1 MTDLVIHYGYLAVF
15 LLMLGESAALPI
27 PSEIVMPFGGAFCV
41 PALESQL
48 SPGSTPLNLGLVI
61 AAGAAG
67 NLAGSLIAYGAGRWG
82 GPPLLKRLKRNRYLG
97 RGHIDRAE
105 AWFDDHGNVTVF
117 TARLLPVV
125 RTFISLPAGAAEMPL
140 PSFAIYT
147 IVGSAIW
154 SAALAI
160 VGFLLGSQW
169 QLLER
174 IIAPIGYA
182 IAAAIVLAG
191 VWWFVRL
198 RRRA

>member
-1 MTDLVIHYGYLAVF
+1 VTDLVIHYGYLAVF

-27 PSEIVMPFGGAFCV
+27 PSEIVMPFGGAFCD
-41 PALESQL
+41 PALVSQL

-117 TARLLPVV
+117 TSRLLPVL
-125 RTFISLPAGAAEMPL
+125 RTFITLPAGAAEMPL
-140 PSFAIYT
+140 PAFTIYT
-147 IVGSAIW
+147 VVGSAIW

-160 VGFLLGSQW
+160 VGYVLGSQW
-169 QLLER
+169 QTIDR

-182 IAAAIVLAG
+182 IGAALVIAAA
-191 VWWFVRL
+191 WWIFRVK
-198 RRRA
+198 RRC